1 MRADAGEGSGNVGGR
16 DREGKVGMS
25 QFWERITSR
34 RYVGALE
41 AEVARLRMENR
52 ALLNSIL
59 GIAGVPPISVP
70 NTNSDGPGFASQIGA
85 DENSNTALRGRS
97 SNGSGPGAQQLAP
110 MRRRSWQQIT
120 RALEFESAK
129 QKDAAAATAPARQEA
144 FGSKRL

>member
-1 MRADAGEGSGNVGGR
+1 
-16 DREGKVGMS
+16 MS

-41 AEVARLRMENR
+41 AEVARLRAENR

-59 GIAGVPPISVP
+59 GIAGVPPISTP
-70 NTNSDGPGFASQIGA
+70 NANVDGQGFAPRIGA
-85 DENSNTALRGRS
+85 DENGNPVLRARS
-97 SNGSGPGAQQLAP
+97 GNGSEPGAQQLAP

-129 QKDAAAATAPARQEA
+129 QKDVKGDAAAAIAPARREA
-144 FGSKRL
+144 FGSKQK

>member
-1 MRADAGEGSGNVGGR
+1 
-16 DREGKVGMS
+16 MS

-70 NTNSDGPGFASQIGA
+70 STNSDGQGFAPRIGA

-97 SNGSGPGAQQLAP
+97 GNGSGPGAQQLAP

-129 QKDAAAATAPARQEA
+129 QADATNGAAAATAPARQEA
-144 FGSKRL
+144 FGSKQK

>member
-1 MRADAGEGSGNVGGR
+1 MR
-16 DREGKVGMS
+16 K
-25 QFWERITSR
+25 FWEKITSR

-70 NTNSDGPGFASQIGA
+70 NTNSDGPGFASRISA
-85 DENSNTALRGRS
+85 DENGNAALQGRS
-97 SNGSGPGAQQLAP
+97 GNGAGLGAQQLAP

-129 QKDAAAATAPARQEA
+129 KKDVKGDGAAVTARAARQES
-144 FGSKRL
+144 FGSKQR

>member
-1 MRADAGEGSGNVGGR
+1 
-16 DREGKVGMS
+16 VGMR
-25 QFWERITSR
+25 QFWEKLTSR

-59 GIAGVPPISVP
+59 GIAGVPPISVA
-70 NTNSDGPGFASQIGA
+70 NANVDGQGFASRMGA
-85 DENSNTALRGRS
+85 GENSNAALRGRPG
-97 SNGSGPGAQQLAP
+97 NGSGPGAQQLAP

-129 QKDAAAATAPARQEA
+129 QADATSGTAAATAPARQEA
-144 FGSKRL
+144 LGAKQK